1 MTRTGII
8 YGVNGPIVH
17 VKGDVGFEM
26 HEMVTVGKDHLVGEV
41 IGLASDSTTIQVYE
55 ETSGLGP
62 GEPVEGSS
70 RARPWKEREL
80 PYPPP
85 WPPAF

>member
-26 HEMVTVGKDHLVGEV
+26 HEMVMAL
-41 IGLASDSTTIQVYE
+41 
-55 ETSGLGP
+55 
-62 GEPVEGSS
+62 SS
-70 RARPWKEREL
+70 FFCQME
-80 PYPPP
+80 
-85 WPPAF
+85 